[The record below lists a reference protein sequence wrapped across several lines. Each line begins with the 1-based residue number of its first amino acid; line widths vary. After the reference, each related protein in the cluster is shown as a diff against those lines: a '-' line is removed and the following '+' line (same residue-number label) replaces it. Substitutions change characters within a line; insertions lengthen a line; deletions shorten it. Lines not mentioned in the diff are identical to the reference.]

1 MPLYEYYCPT
11 CSKKFEILRPMSRSD
26 EPATCPEGH
35 DGAERVVSLFTSLT
49 KAADGSIAPVSGS
62 ACTTC
67 SADSCSTC
75 SIVP

>member
-11 CSKKFEILRPMSRSD
+11 CSQKFEILRPMSRSD

-35 DGAERVVSLFTSLT
+35 DGAERVVSVFASFS
-49 KAADGSIAPVSGS
+49 KAADGSVAPVGGS
-62 ACTTC
+62 PCAACST
-67 SADSCSTC
+67 DSCATC